1 MTSDPNQ
8 GTSHPRPDDATEAKR
23 LAMQRLG
30 IEDNQKC
37 HKGSENLHL

>member
-1 MTSDPNQ
+1 M
-8 GTSHPRPDDATEAKR
+8 RPDDATEAKR

-30 IEDNQKC
+30 VEDFIRNATRI